1 MTWNNSQSRPCFQ
14 KKFENHCFPKV
25 HQYEESTFAF
35 KESIEY
41 LQRCLQNMIELLG
54 KFFWFIG
61 LNLLLLMLNI
71 LQNNCMYILPST
83 SNGGMC
89 CVNVLHYTKNH
100 LSFFRMFHK
109 DDLSKKY
116 TGMWYFRYY
125 RERLNFSSP
134 ENILFRQKMK
144 EDIPKEALK
153 ILVFWLAKMMFLF
166 SCISMALNL
175 DRIDFS

>member
-41 LQRCLQNMIELLG
+41 LQRCLQNLIELLG
-54 KFFWFIG
+54 KVFWFIG
-61 LNLLLLMLNI
+61 LNLWLLILNI

-100 LSFFRMFHK
+100 ISFFRMFHK
-109 DDLSKKY
+109 DDLSKKILECGISGIIGKGWISLPPKILFFLDKKWNRIY
-116 TGMWYFRYY
+116 PKKHIKFWYFDWQKWCF
-125 RERLNFSSP
+125 FSP
-134 ENILFRQKMK
+134 VYQ
-144 EDIPKEALK
+144 
-153 ILVFWLAKMMFLF
+153 WHWT
-166 SCISMALNL
+166 
-175 DRIDFS
+175 